1 MQAVM
6 ADEVERLGRCEPRE
20 GHAQH
25 VADARITVTHAGLIA
40 IQYCKL
46 AAGIGARCVGTACW

>member
-40 IQYCKL
+40 IQYGEL
-46 AAGIGARCVGTACW
+46 TAGIGARRIGAACW